1 MAFETTICQECP
13 TPIQWPSLRAAY
25 LRCINI
31 ALDTRDA
38 MLKDRDARIAA
49 LEAQVKTLTAERDA
63 QAEAVRNAGCFFC
76 RDCDAVRCEEGVA
89 SKLRKIAEQSG
100 KRNWWNVVIYVIEL
114 HRMVLDAMRRD
125 MNNPIAAAAV
135 KGGTHGT

>member
-1 MAFETTICQECP
+1 MSDHGMNCPHLADKDEACTCALTERTMHAAWRKRAEEAET
-13 TPIQWPSLRAAY
+13 
-25 LRCINI
+25 
-31 ALDTRDA
+31 
-38 MLKDRDARIAA
+38 RIAA
-49 LEAQVKTLTAERDA
+49 LEAQVKALTADRDA

>member
-1 MAFETTICQECP
+1 MEHGMNCPHHADKDEACTCALTERTMHAAWRKRAEEAET
-13 TPIQWPSLRAAY
+13 
-25 LRCINI
+25 
-31 ALDTRDA
+31 
-38 MLKDRDARIAA
+38 RIAA
-49 LEAQVKTLTAERDA
+49 LEAQVKALTADRDA